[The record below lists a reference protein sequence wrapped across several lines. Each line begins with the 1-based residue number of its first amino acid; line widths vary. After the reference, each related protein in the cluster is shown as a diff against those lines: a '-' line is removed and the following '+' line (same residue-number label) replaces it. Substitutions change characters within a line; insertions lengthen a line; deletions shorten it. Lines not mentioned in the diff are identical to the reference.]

1 MFRRPGSGQFGPGGA
16 DEGVGPVIDKSS
28 LAPMVDK
35 SGRFAILALD
45 HRDSLRAEF
54 DAEHP
59 ERVLVD
65 DLVRFKLDVVDAFGA
80 RPSAV
85 MLDPETSIDQILRAG
100 LLPAGVGSLCA
111 LEAQGYLGTEA
122 VTNQLL
128 EGWDPA
134 RAQAVGASA
143 AKLLVLYRPDRGLV
157 TDAQDRLVRTVID
170 SCAAIGLPV
179 FVEPVPY
186 ELADVDDRER
196 TILASAERLGAFG
209 PDVLKMPFP
218 SDHVHPQ
225 RWESASRRISE
236 VTDVP
241 WAVLSW
247 GAPFETFLRQTE
259 VACANGC
266 SGFMAGR
273 AIWGES
279 IHAADRAAHL
289 REVAIPRFDALV
301 AASASAT
308 PVL

>member
-1 MFRRPGSGQFGPGGA
+1 M
-16 DEGVGPVIDKSS
+16 IDRSA
-28 LAPMVDK
+28 LAPLLDDH
-35 SGRFAILALD
+35 GRFAILALD

-59 ERVLVD
+59 DRVALD
-65 DLVRFKLDVVDAFGA
+65 DLVRFKLDVIDVFGD

-85 MLDPETSIDQILRAG
+85 MLDPETSIDQILVAG
-100 LLPAGVGSLCA
+100 LLPPGVGSLCA
-111 LEAQGYLGTEA
+111 LEAQGYLGTDA
-122 VTNQLL
+122 TTNRLL

-134 RAQAVGASA
+134 RAKAVGASA
-143 AKLLVLYRPDRGLV
+143 AKLLVLYRPDRGAI
-157 TDAQDRLVRTVID
+157 TEAQDHLVRAVVD
-170 SCAAIGLPV
+170 GCAEVGLPV

-186 ELADVDDRER
+186 DVADVDDRER
-196 TILASAERLGAFG
+196 TVLTSAERLGAFG

-218 SDHVHPQ
+218 SDHAHPE
-225 RWESASRRISE
+225 RWESACRRIGE

-259 VACANGC
+259 AACANGC

-279 IHAADRAAHL
+279 IHAPDRAAHL
-289 REVAIPRFDALV
+289 RDVALPRFDALV
-301 AASASAT
+301 TASARAT